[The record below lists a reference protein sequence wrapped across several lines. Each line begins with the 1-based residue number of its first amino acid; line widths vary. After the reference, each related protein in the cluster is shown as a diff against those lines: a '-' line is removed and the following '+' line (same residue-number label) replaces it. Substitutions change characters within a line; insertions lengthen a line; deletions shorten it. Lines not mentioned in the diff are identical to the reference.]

1 MHFFFFY
8 KETTIQACKPGAS
21 FQGKNI
27 AFLLK
32 LIGFREV
39 SISKMIRIKVKV
51 EMKSW
56 PIVKITLYLTFLFE
70 LVSLKCSFLEGR

>member
-1 MHFFFFY
+1 MHFFFY

-39 SISKMIRIKVKV
+39 SISKMIRTKVKA

-56 PIVKITLYLTFLFE
+56 PTCKNYPLLDFSLE

>member
-1 MHFFFFY
+1 
-8 KETTIQACKPGAS
+8 
-21 FQGKNI
+21 
-27 AFLLK
+27 
-32 LIGFREV
+32 
-39 SISKMIRIKVKV
+39 MIRIKVKV